1 MIGDAALLLAEIGA
15 AQAALLAGVAFL
27 AATVSGM
34 SGVGGGLLLAIFIA
48 PVVGVKA
55 VVPTVGIATLIAHV
69 VRVWVYREHIVWRP
83 ALVMLLGAL
92 PATVASAR
100 LYVALP
106 ADVIAVILGIFLL
119 ASVPLRRLMARHD
132 LRFGPRF
139 LGLIGATYGFLAGT
153 TIGGGILVIPALL
166 GAGLAGMALLAT
178 DAVIGL
184 STLIV
189 KAAVF
194 GGFDVLTPRLLLI
207 GCLLGALDDSG
218 HLLRPLAHP
227 AHAAA
232 CARGRDG
239 GDRGARR
246 LLLPVARGQGLVVA
260 KEVARSAGRGCG
272 VGTVVMA
279 RAAELA

>member
-1 MIGDAALLLAEIGA
+1 MTGDVALLLSELGA
-15 AQAALLAGVAFL
+15 AQVALLAAVAFV

-48 PVVGVKA
+48 PVVRVKA

-69 VRVWVYREHIVWRP
+69 ARVWVYRQHIVWRP

-92 PATVASAR
+92 PATIASAR

-106 ADVIAVILGIFLL
+106 ADVIAVILGVFLL
-119 ASVPLRRLMARHD
+119 SSVPLRRLMAKHD
-132 LRFGPRF
+132 LRFSHRF
-139 LGLIGATYGFLAGT
+139 LGVIGATYGFLAGT

-194 GGFDVLTPRLLLI
+194 GGFEVLTPRLLLI
-207 GCLLGALDDSG
+207 GCLLGACMIPGTYFARWLI
-218 HLLRPLAHP
+218 LRTPLHVHIIAMEIIV
-227 AHAAA
+227 ALGA
-232 CARGRDG
+232 CSFLWRAF
-239 GDRGARR
+239 
-246 LLLPVARGQGLVVA
+246 
-260 KEVARSAGRGCG
+260 AG
-272 VGTVVMA
+272 
-279 RAAELA
+279 

>member
-1 MIGDAALLLAEIGA
+1 SVIGSLPLPNAPQIHAAASRMIGEAALLLAEIGA
-15 AQAALLAGVAFL
+15 AQLALLAGVAFV

-83 ALVMLLGAL
+83 ALAMLLGAV
-92 PATVASAR
+92 PATIASAR

-106 ADVIAVILGIFLL
+106 ADVIAIILSIFLL
-119 ASVPLRRLMARHD
+119 SSVPLRRLMARRE

-153 TIGGGILVIPALL
+153 TIGGGVLVIPALL
-166 GAGLAGMALLAT
+166 GAGLAGIALLAT

-184 STLIV
+184 SSLTV
-189 KAAVF
+189 KALVF

-207 GCLLGALDDSG
+207 GCLLGGCMIPGTYLARWLV
-218 HLLRPLAHP
+218 RRTPLHV
-227 AHAAA
+227 H
-232 CARGRDG
+232 
-239 GDRGARR
+239 
-246 LLLPVARGQGLVVA
+246 VVA
-260 KEVARSAGRGCG
+260 MEVIVVLGACSFLWRAFAG
-272 VGTVVMA
+272 
-279 RAAELA
+279 

>member
-1 MIGDAALLLAEIGA
+1 MTGEIAQLLGEIGA
-15 AQAALLAGVAFL
+15 LHIALLAAVAFV

-34 SGVGGGLLLAIFIA
+34 SGVGGGLLMAIFIA

-69 VRVWVYREHIVWRP
+69 VRVWVYRQHVVLRP
-83 ALVMLLGAL
+83 ALVMLLGAV
-92 PATVASAR
+92 PATIASAR
-100 LYVALP
+100 LYVELP

-119 ASVPLRRLMARHD
+119 ASIPLRRLMAKRE
-132 LRFGPRF
+132 LRFGARS

-184 STLIV
+184 TILTV

-207 GCLLGALDDSG
+207 GCLLGACMIPGTYLARW
-218 HLLRPLAHP
+218 LIVRTPLQVH
-227 AHAAA
+227 
-232 CARGRDG
+232 
-239 GDRGARR
+239 
-246 LLLPVARGQGLVVA
+246 VVA
-260 KEVARSAGRGCG
+260 MEVIVALGAGSFLW
-272 VGTVVMA
+272 
-279 RAAELA
+279 RAFAG